1 METMTA
7 QRQSKIKV
15 ISADDLADALT
26 LDEVW
31 KRIWTLYSDDPAHA
45 VRSQELIKTL
55 HHYLAISLYKR
66 LSKRAIDQGVQVLE
80 EAPIF
85 GSYKQKDVDV
95 AVVDPHN
102 GPLITVGVRSQM
114 SSIGKN
120 ILTYYQ
126 DIIGECISLQERFPM
141 MTMGYVYLHPLR
153 YPGKNGEAVETDVA
167 RYSKLY
173 ASISDRDDKLYKHQV
188 GSYDQF
194 AYAVVDFDQIVPQ
207 LRDDLVSDAV
217 QEVDLSIKTFTNRM
231 VETFRKRN
239 IWLDWL
245 FE

>member
-1 METMTA
+1 MGTMTT
-7 QRQSKIKV
+7 QRQSKIKI
-15 ISADDLADALT
+15 ISEEDLTGALT
-26 LDEVW
+26 LDGVW
-31 KRIWTLYSDDPAHA
+31 KRIWKLYSENSTHA

-55 HHYLAISLYKR
+55 HHYLAINLFKR
-66 LSKRAIDQGVQVLE
+66 LSHRAINRGIQVLE

-85 GSYKQKDVDV
+85 GSYKQKDVDI

-114 SSIGKN
+114 SSVGKN
-120 ILTYYQ
+120 VLTYYQ

-141 MTMGYVYLHPLR
+141 MTMGYVYLHPLH
-153 YPGKNGEAVETDVA
+153 YPGNNGETVETDVA

-173 ASISDRDDKLYKHQV
+173 ASISGRDDRQYKNQV
-188 GSYDQF
+188 GSYDHF
-194 AYAVVDFDQIVPQ
+194 AYAVVDFDQTVPQ
-207 LRDDLVSDAV
+207 LRDDLVRNAV
-217 QEVDLSIKTFTNRM
+217 RDVDLSMETFSDRM
-231 VETFRKRN
+231 VDTFITRN